1 MKSAEVKDRALGLQ
15 LLSVLAESAGDQM
28 KKNLKVGLTYLKH
41 FVYPPLIKSL
51 KIWFDPPFRGTI

>member
-1 MKSAEVKDRALGLQ
+1 MKSVEVKDRALGLQ

-41 FVYPPLIKSL
+41 FV
-51 KIWFDPPFRGTI
+51 